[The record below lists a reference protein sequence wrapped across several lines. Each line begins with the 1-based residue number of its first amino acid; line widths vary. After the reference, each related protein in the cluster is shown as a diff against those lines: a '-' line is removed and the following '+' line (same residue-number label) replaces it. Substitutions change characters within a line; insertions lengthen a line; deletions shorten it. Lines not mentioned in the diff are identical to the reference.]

1 MKKPIRRRLACAVL
15 VVSSAVPAT
24 AQQPSRDWEQVAAA
38 LKPGARVEVDLADGT
53 HVQGTVLGQDQDR
66 GALVVSPKTRIPVEP
81 WRIGYSEIRS
91 IEQKGP
97 RDGMRPG
104 TKVLLGIGIGVG
116 VTMLLA
122 GIAIAA
128 AY

>member
-1 MKKPIRRRLACAVL
+1 MAKQICRRLVCAML
-15 VVSSAVPAT
+15 AGSIAVPAA

-38 LKPGARVEVDLADGT
+38 LKPGTRVDVDLADGT

-66 GALVVSPKTRIPVEP
+66 AALVVSPKTRIPVEP

-97 RDGMRPG
+97 REGMRPG
-104 TKVLLGIGIGVG
+104 TKVLLGIGIGLG

-122 GIAIAA
+122 GIAIAT

>member
-1 MKKPIRRRLACAVL
+1 MTKQIRRRLASAMLAV
-15 VVSSAVPAT
+15 SIAVPAA
-24 AQQPSRDWEQVAAA
+24 AQQSSPDWEQVAAA
-38 LKPGARVEVDLADGT
+38 LKPGTRVEVDLADGT

-66 GALVVSPKTRIPVEP
+66 AALVVSPKTRIPVEP

-97 RDGMRPG
+97 REGMRPG
-104 TKVLLGIGIGVG
+104 TKVLLGIGIGLG

-122 GIAIAA
+122 GIAIAT

>member
-1 MKKPIRRRLACAVL
+1 MTKQIRRLACAVL
-15 VVSSAVPAT
+15 AVSIAVPAA

-38 LKPGARVEVDLADGT
+38 LTPGTRVEVDLADGT
-53 HVQGTVLGQDQDR
+53 HVQGTVLGQDQD
-66 GALVVSPKTRIPVEP
+66 GAALVVSPKTRIPVEP

-97 RDGMRPG
+97 REGMRPG
-104 TKVLLGIGIGVG
+104 TKVLLGIGIGLG

-122 GIAIAA
+122 GIAVAT

>member
-1 MKKPIRRRLACAVL
+1 MTKQIRRRLACAVL
-15 VVSSAVPAT
+15 VVSSAVPAA

-38 LKPGARVEVDLADGT
+38 LTPGTRVEVDLADGT

-66 GALVVSPKTRIPVEP
+66 AELVVSPKTRIPVEP

-97 RDGMRPG
+97 REGMRPG
-104 TKVLLGIGIGVG
+104 TKVLLGIGIGLG

>member
-1 MKKPIRRRLACAVL
+1 MTEQIRRRLASATLAV
-15 VVSSAVPAT
+15 SIAVPAA
-24 AQQPSRDWEQVAAA
+24 AQEPLADWEQVAAA
-38 LKPGARVEVDLADGT
+38 LKPGTRVEVDLADGT

-97 RDGMRPG
+97 HEGMRPG
-104 TKVLLGIGIGVG
+104 TKVLLGIGIGLA

-122 GIAIAA
+122 GIAIAT

>member
-1 MKKPIRRRLACAVL
+1 MTKQIRRRLACAVL
-15 VVSSAVPAT
+15 VVSSAVPAA

-66 GALVVSPKTRIPVEP
+66 AALVVSPKTRIPVEP

-91 IEQKGP
+91 IEQKGS
-97 RDGMRPG
+97 REGMRPG
-104 TKVLLGIGIGVG
+104 TKVLLGIGIGLG

-122 GIAIAA
+122 GIAIAT

>member
-1 MKKPIRRRLACAVL
+1 MRNRKTHELADSPDMRRRGVHDRAVL
-15 VVSSAVPAT
+15 VVSP
-24 AQQPSRDWEQVAAA
+24 R
-38 LKPGARVEVDLADGT
+38 
-53 HVQGTVLGQDQDR
+53 
-66 GALVVSPKTRIPVEP
+66 TRIPVEP

-97 RDGMRPG
+97 HEGMRPG
-104 TKVLLGIGIGVG
+104 TKVLLGIGIGLG

-122 GIAIAA
+122 GIAIAT